1 MSGHLFSISG
11 FELLDLRGLITPPP
25 QDCGKRLVKH
35 ARTFLTAPDQNV
47 FLGVSLIFRHSH
59 GLIYSHIQKKTE
71 HHFSYKQDTW
81 GGQTPA
87 ASRLIPSL
95 ALDADIHWYKPD
107 QTKTELVVI
116 IIYAEYKSRTHTH
129 TPSLWQSCPSKP
141 TGRWTR
147 CVRAIHPSAI
157 FKTCVRTHTPA
168 ITLCQKSPNCTT
180 KPAFSALFFY
190 SWSRNT
196 HTHTSM
202 SHLTVKDSHIK
213 GWNKLLFVGKM
224 GPCMI
229 APSWVCVRVTGGIQ
243 HSSEKPSLRKQRGSR
258 IARARAST
266 HAETHA

>member
-1 MSGHLFSISG
+1 MIISAIDDSGWACPPLTLPAKANNPLINSQWHNFGWFAKSKQRKLNNNNEWTSIFYFRLWTAG
-11 FELLDLRGLITPPP
+11 FEGANYPP

-35 ARTFLTAPDQNV
+35 ARTFLTAPDQSV

-107 QTKTELVVI
+107 QTKTEPVVI
-116 IIYAEYKSRTHTH
+116 IIYAEYKSRTHTHTH

-157 FKTCVRTHTPA
+157 FKTCVHTHTPA

-190 SWSRNT
+190 SWSRNAHV
-196 HTHTSM
+196 HT
-202 SHLTVKDSHIK
+202 
-213 GWNKLLFVGKM
+213 
-224 GPCMI
+224 
-229 APSWVCVRVTGGIQ
+229 
-243 HSSEKPSLRKQRGSR
+243 
-258 IARARAST
+258 RACPT
-266 HAETHA
+266 